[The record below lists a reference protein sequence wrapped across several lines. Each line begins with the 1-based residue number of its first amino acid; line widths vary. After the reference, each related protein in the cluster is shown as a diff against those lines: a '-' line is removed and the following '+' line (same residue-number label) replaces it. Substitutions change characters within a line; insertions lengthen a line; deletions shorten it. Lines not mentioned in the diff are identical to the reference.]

1 MSASRE
7 RKERAKLAM
16 AQPEKKVPVKKKKL
30 SEGWVLAISVI
41 LVVVV
46 VFGSILGIR
55 AYQRNQTVLT
65 VGDKALT
72 VREFNY
78 YYNQTVSNY
87 SGYASYFGIDT
98 TKPLDK
104 QPLTADAVS
113 MMALLGMDVDVLEAY
128 KQGEDSYDITWA
140 GYFVEL
146 AKESAVQSY
155 ALYQAAQAEGFTASE
170 NVANGIDNEMMNLN
184 LYAQIN
190 GYDSEKYLEMIF
202 GVGSTM
208 ETYKEYL
215 TVTYTASEYISQLEY
230 DAAEVDVRYNESPEE
245 FDVASYYLY
254 SITVPTEE
262 ETAEGEEATEEATEE
277 EAATEEEEVDP
288 ETAAK
293 EMEANFDVKNEKV
306 SVRADQTRENVSTS
320 ISEDAATWMFETAKP
335 GDVKMFYNETT
346 KTYFVAKLI
355 LNDNYD
361 TLSAMQIFISNEEI
375 SHEGHDHGE
384 EDIPESELPAE
395 ESLAAVL
402 AGLEADGSEE
412 SFRKLAETHND
423 SDTMEMTDASYAYI
437 NGNISTD
444 AFLWCMEDRAAG
456 DYTTFETEAGTYVL
470 YMLEKGDTYRYL
482 RVNSTMVTEWLE
494 EITAAAMATCGFDMD
509 SAMNGAVDVV
519 IGNSGNS
526 NVALG

>member
-202 GVGSTM
+202 GVGTIKIISSDMSAGEM
-208 ETYKEYL
+208 EIVNVRASKQVKEL
-215 TVTYTASEYISQLEY
+215 LHQL
-230 DAAEVDVRYNESPEE
+230 V
-245 FDVASYYLY
+245 
-254 SITVPTEE
+254 
-262 ETAEGEEATEEATEE
+262 EEAKIRRGFRFGEYEGAHNCHS
-277 EAATEEEEVDP
+277 DL
-288 ETAAK
+288 
-293 EMEANFDVKNEKV
+293 
-306 SVRADQTRENVSTS
+306 
-320 ISEDAATWMFETAKP
+320 SE
-335 GDVKMFYNETT
+335 
-346 KTYFVAKLI
+346 
-355 LNDNYD
+355 
-361 TLSAMQIFISNEEI
+361 
-375 SHEGHDHGE
+375 
-384 EDIPESELPAE
+384 
-395 ESLAAVL
+395 
-402 AGLEADGSEE
+402 
-412 SFRKLAETHND
+412 
-423 SDTMEMTDASYAYI
+423 
-437 NGNISTD
+437 
-444 AFLWCMEDRAAG
+444 
-456 DYTTFETEAGTYVL
+456 GT
-470 YMLEKGDTYRYL
+470 
-482 RVNSTMVTEWLE
+482 
-494 EITAAAMATCGFDMD
+494 
-509 SAMNGAVDVV
+509 
-519 IGNSGNS
+519 
-526 NVALG
+526 